1 MQLKKK
7 KKAQN
12 EKGYILIKHN
22 RIIFKRV
29 ENWKIGEKKIINDKY
44 KVQYV
49 FYKKEE
55 RKKTEGKNR
64 KG

>member
-1 MQLKKK
+1 MQLK

-12 EKGYILIKHN
+12 EKGYILIKQD